1 MVLQP
6 AATSWRACVHDRD
19 SFGLLCSQQIRPTTR
34 SKRVRTRRWR
44 TLVANLSTP
53 DEERGMCCSLACRHF
68 DRENE
73 RAVANPS
80 TRLHSLHGNRQ
91 NTRVGL
97 SELSYGTT
105 PLAFVQS
112 PVPYNTVCVTT
123 WGGNSPIA
131 PPEPIPTNGHSESLV
146 PNKNVEKDVRKTRRG
161 RFGNCGADLAAMD
174 A

>member
-1 MVLQP
+1 MNSPELCCRYHSVVLQP

-73 RAVANPS
+73 RAVANSS

-91 NTRVGL
+91 NTRVGMRHHLGGQL
-97 SELSYGTT
+97 SHSASRAHNHKWAFRIPGSQYKRRKRCEQNAQRSIRELRS
-105 PLAFVQS
+105 
-112 PVPYNTVCVTT
+112 
-123 WGGNSPIA
+123 
-131 PPEPIPTNGHSESLV
+131 
-146 PNKNVEKDVRKTRRG
+146 
-161 RFGNCGADLAAMD
+161 
-174 A
+174 